1 VLLLLAIGIV
11 PPQHAQ
17 AQSQNKVLRFLEE
30 QESTLVNYY
39 DGDYPA
45 WYIVSSY
52 GDYYQVDPF
61 LLLALMEAATGV
73 VTDPEP
79 SEEALRQPFGAVGPR
94 GFTRQVQWAIR
105 ELMLGRGTYTEP
117 PTLRF
122 SDGKQ
127 VTLDLR
133 QSDLWLSIRRF
144 TAQDRTYDEW
154 YALDE
159 RMRTLYPIYRQEQP
173 VAGDDSS
180 FAFLQPP
187 TISRATY
194 RAILREWNSPAY
206 PEAGAMY
213 DVLVDAGIDPVIE
226 LAFARKETEFGRTGP
241 GRAPQHSLHGITCN
255 AWDQRYGGT
264 CMGPHHYRFSAYPS
278 YTASVQAWATLI
290 RGYARAGMTTPR
302 LALPVYAPA
311 FENDTALY
319 TEQVYRWS
327 YQWRSR
333 DN

>member
-1 VLLLLAIGIV
+1 MKRRWQSHGKWRLVIIGVLLLLAIGIV

-173 VAGDDSS
+173 VVADDSS
-180 FAFLQPP
+180 YAFFQPP

-206 PEAGAMY
+206 PEAEAMY
-213 DVLVDAGIDPVIE
+213 DVLVDAGIDPAID
-226 LAFARKETEFGRTGP
+226 
-241 GRAPQHSLHGITCN
+241 LHGAAPLSLQCVSELHR
-255 AWDQRYGGT
+255 Q
-264 CMGPHHYRFSAYPS
+264 
-278 YTASVQAWATLI
+278 
-290 RGYARAGMTTPR
+290 RAGVGDTDSR
-302 LALPVYAPA
+302 LCSRR
-311 FENDTALY
+311 NDHAASCVAGLC
-319 TEQVYRWS
+319 S
-327 YQWRSR
+327 GI
-333 DN
+333 